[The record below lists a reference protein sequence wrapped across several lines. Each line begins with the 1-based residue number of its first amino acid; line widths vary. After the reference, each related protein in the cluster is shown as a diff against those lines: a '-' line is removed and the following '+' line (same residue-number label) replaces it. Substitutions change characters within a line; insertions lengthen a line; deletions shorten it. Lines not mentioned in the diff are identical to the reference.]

1 MKMTTIMRQLARWHI
16 WLGWVVAVPIL
27 LWTFTGLWM
36 VARPIEE
43 VRGTDLRSEPLE
55 LPQGSDVTIPMVNG
69 WPVKQMRLMQR
80 IDRTL
85 WVIERVDGSVLVDDA
100 LTGEDPPRVDAALA
114 RRIANA
120 ALKTPGRID
129 ATRLFAADAN
139 PIDLRRDRPAWQVA
153 YADGLHVYVDEDSGE
168 VLAVRSN
175 QWRWFDLMF
184 GLHVLDP
191 VGREDTHHPLLIIA
205 AAIAF
210 PSCLIGFILLFR
222 RRKARAKVPA
232 PKTPA
237 SAR

>member
-1 MKMTTIMRQLARWHI
+1 MKSATIMRQLARWHI

-43 VRGTDLRSEPLE
+43 VRGTALRSEPAPLVLAQAPVMPRLDGRSVEKIE
-55 LPQGSDVTIPMVNG
+55 LVA
-69 WPVKQMRLMQR
+69 
-80 IDRTL
+80 
-85 WVIERVDGSVLVDDA
+85 RVDRPTWIIAFSGGDRRAADVS
-100 LTGEDPPRVDAALA
+100 TGAMLPRVEAALA
-114 RRIANA
+114 RRIADV
-120 ALKTPGRID
+120 ALLHPGQVVHVRAFATD
-129 ATRLFAADAN
+129 AS
-139 PIDLRRDRPAWQVA
+139 PIDLRRERPAWQVA
-153 YADGLHVYVDEDSGE
+153 YADGLHVYVDALTGE

-175 QWRWFDLMF
+175 QWRWFDVMF

-222 RRKARAKVPA
+222 RRKARVKDQAA
-232 PKTPA
+232 
-237 SAR
+237 AR

>member
-1 MKMTTIMRQLARWHI
+1 MTTIMRQLARWHI

-43 VRGTDLRSEPLE
+43 VRGTDLRSEPAPLVLAQPPVMPRLDGRSIEKVE
-55 LPQGSDVTIPMVNG
+55 LVA
-69 WPVKQMRLMQR
+69 RA
-80 IDRTL
+80 DRPT
-85 WVIERVDGSVLVDDA
+85 WIIAFSGGDRRAADA
-100 LTGEDPPRVDAALA
+100 STGAMLPRVDVALA
-114 RRIANA
+114 RRIADA
-120 ALKTPGRID
+120 ALRHPGRVVHVR
-129 ATRLFAADAN
+129 AFAADAN
-139 PIDLRRDRPAWQVA
+139 PIDLRRERPAWQVE
-153 YADGLHVYVDEDSGE
+153 YADGLRVYVDALSGE

-175 QWRWFDLMF
+175 QWRWFDVMF

-222 RRKARAKVPA
+222 RRKARQGVSKA
-232 PKTPA
+232 PTN
-237 SAR
+237 AR